1 MRLTTAVAT
10 FFTID
15 YHLVQSAL
23 HDGNSA
29 KLAERVPA
37 TQSDK
42 QNITSIINVDDYPEG
57 TLNATAWSL
66 IVRDFFQL
74 LIEY

>member
-37 TQSDK
+37 TQLEN
-42 QNITSIINVDDYPEG
+42 QNSTTIINVDEYPEG
-57 TLNATAWSL
+57 TLNATSWSL
-66 IVRDFFQL
+66 IVCESIEV
-74 LIEY
+74 LIR